1 MKELKKKWHNESIVL
16 SINESFDP
24 SQIIGVLRGTQIE
37 RRGLALFLKFSLP
50 RIEVG
55 CKANSVYI
63 TFIHS
68 YYLLSGF

>member
-1 MKELKKKWHNESIVL
+1 MKELEKKWHNERIVL

-24 SQIIGVLRGTQIE
+24 SQIIRVLRGFQIE

-55 CKANSVYI
+55 CKANSCSLY
-63 TFIHS
+63 HCYS
-68 YYLLSGF
+68 